1 MRTSIDGHPQ
11 LVHHQFAILS
21 LASHKAMSACE
32 KVAVWERA
40 LGLMGRQPASDLY
53 SFSAVASAC
62 ANVAGGT
69 EEEAHGDCHGLL
81 PLLGGFKGF
90 FYWFFPRGHRAQLVS
105 LEVEKC

>member
-1 MRTSIDGHPQ
+1 
-11 LVHHQFAILS
+11 
-21 LASHKAMSACE
+21 MSACE

-40 LGLMGRQPASDLY
+40 LSLMGRQPASDLY

-69 EEEAHGDCHGLL
+69 EEEAHGDCDGLLL

-90 FYWFFPRGHRAQLVS
+90 CFFLRGHRAQLVS
-105 LEVEKC
+105 LEVETC